1 MYNLDLNKHLSEND
15 IEININS
22 LEGIPGKQCI
32 LRIFMVNMKEHRY
45 KANVKNGLNN
55 IQTIVTIPPQIMEQ
69 IIKGT
74 DKKYLLLKFSSKGW
88 FGESEIDEVSV

>member
-1 MYNLDLNKHLSEND
+1 
-15 IEININS
+15 
-22 LEGIPGKQCI
+22 
-32 LRIFMVNMKEHRY
+32 
-45 KANVKNGLNN
+45 
-55 IQTIVTIPPQIMEQ
+55 MEQ